1 MKQPINASGLPKQTS
16 IPHEDEEG
24 EEEMD
29 ENEMAMS
36 GNTFVGNTKRDPNKQ
51 SLLLKSEQGTVVN
64 RFKDSVE

>member
-1 MKQPINASGLPKQTS
+1 
-16 IPHEDEEG
+16 
-24 EEEMD
+24 MD

-64 RFKDSVE
+64 RFKDSVEQNPMGASMNRAPSQGQVQTVIESYQQ

>member
-1 MKQPINASGLPKQTS
+1 
-16 IPHEDEEG
+16 
-24 EEEMD
+24 MD